1 VTIIRKGE
9 AAKKFDDVK
18 VFYDYFSVEAEKQA
32 KQAQLEEQG
41 KKDEAKYGKVI
52 QDKVSYFEALKP
64 KP

>member
-41 KKDEAKYGKVI
+41 KNMKRNMVKLFKI
-52 QDKVSYFEALKP
+52 K
-64 KP
+64 